1 MTLADLKNMSNTELI
16 RIANAIDKQTA
27 SFKQITNAEFSYT
40 AFSNELKKRNIRRI
54 YVDTDSTDKITVDAS
69 NKTCDTVRQQ
79 YTVSKDV
86 AEMWKSFIQEVDVK
100 YPSVLLDA
108 ALLEFMN
115 TYYNDHLEIKK

>member
-16 RIANAIDKQTA
+16 EIANAIDKQTA

-40 AFSNELKKRNIRRI
+40 AFSNELKRRNIRRI
-54 YVDTDSTDKITVDAS
+54 YVDSDSTNKITVDAS
-69 NKTCDTVRQQ
+69 NKTCKTVRQQ

-100 YPSVLLDA
+100 YPSTLLDA
-108 ALLEFMN
+108 ALLQMMN
-115 TYYNDHLEIKK
+115 TYYNDRLDIKR

>member
-1 MTLADLKNMSNTELI
+1 MTLADLKTMSDEELI
-16 RIANAIDKQTA
+16 AIATSVDGKTA
-27 SFKQITNAEFSYT
+27 LFKQITDAEFSYST
-40 AFSNELKKRNIRRI
+40 FSNELKKRNIRRI
-54 YVDTDSTDKITVDAS
+54 YVASDSTDKITVDAS

-86 AEMWKSFIQEVDVK
+86 SAMWKAFIQEVDVK